1 MEIDPQVIEFG
12 RMALAVGAVGLL
24 LLLTMS
30 FLTYGIP
37 EIEE

>member
-12 RMALAVGAVGLL
+12 RMALAVGAVGML

-30 FLTYGIP
+30 LLTYGIP

>member
-12 RMALAVGAVGLL
+12 RMALAVGVVGLL
-24 LLLTMS
+24 LLFTMA